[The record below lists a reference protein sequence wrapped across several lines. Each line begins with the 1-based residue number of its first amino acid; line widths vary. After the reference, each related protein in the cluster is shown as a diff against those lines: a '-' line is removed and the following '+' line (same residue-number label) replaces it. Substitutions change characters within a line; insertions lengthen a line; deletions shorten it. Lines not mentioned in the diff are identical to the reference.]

1 LRGCSRVCVTLG
13 FNDGQLQGLFLR
25 FIKTT
30 NSAFEPPLK
39 ILNEHLLKSP
49 KHMLRGLGN
58 RTAVI

>member
-1 LRGCSRVCVTLG
+1 VCVTLG